1 MSTACTGSAPMIG
14 VGVGG
19 KRRAPLRRV
28 LAVAP
33 SGAVG
38 GDVGFGAL
46 LERDRLGRVE
56 PLPRPL
62 SAPRLDRVYSLMP
75 LAARVQR
82 LRAGFLKA
90 IERERTKPHP
100 PRPAIEHVA
109 QHPISRA
116 FGRDAQ
122 IEPAAVGIHA
132 GFFRLLDFQRREPP
146 DRPRHCLP
154 SRFRIEPLVHN
165 PVHNYRP
172 NYGEGL
178 RTSKKTVCAQLCRCI
193 SGFCGLWRMRAK
205 DGE

>member
-1 MSTACTGSAPMIG
+1 MAS
-14 VGVGG
+14 
-19 KRRAPLRRV
+19 
-28 LAVAP
+28 VAP
-33 SGAVG
+33 HCAACLSLRHPARCAV
-38 GDVGFGAL
+38 DVGFGAL

-109 QHPISRA
+109 QHPIARA

-122 IEPAAVGIHA
+122 VEPAAVGIHA
-132 GFFRLLDFQRREPP
+132 GLRFAFSTFSAVS
-146 DRPRHCLP
+146 RPIARAIAYP
-154 SRFRIEPLVHN
+154 SNPICESNMIYNSVHK
-165 PVHNYRP
+165 YR
-172 NYGEGL
+172 
-178 RTSKKTVCAQLCRCI
+178 A
-193 SGFCGLWRMRAK
+193 GLWRRMANV
-205 DGE
+205 